1 MQVRLQVANS
11 VQRFGEAV
19 RASVDNSHAQM
30 FAIISHRT
38 GINAALASISQ
49 TCGRKT
55 GACSGTCSNCYK
67 NTVREEGAC
76 TRAIESI
83 LQAEEGEEGGRLLMW
98 RQVV

>member
-1 MQVRLQVANS
+1 MTLLQVRLQVANS

-30 FAIISHRT
+30 FAIIGHRT
-38 GINAALASISQ
+38 GTNAAVASISQ

-55 GACSGTCSNCYK
+55 GACSGT
-67 NTVREEGAC
+67 
-76 TRAIESI
+76 RAIESI
-83 LQAEEGEEGGRLLMW
+83 LQAEEGEEGDRLLMW